1 MAEKE
6 DWPPLLR
13 PGEHVLCLEELFI
26 LCVQFFALSKERN
39 SIFAG
44 FGKIVQELD
53 RLDIPADLIIDGS
66 FLTEEIDPD
75 DIDFAVVVSQEY
87 FDSCY
92 GESLTYLQWIRDDRT
107 IKSTHRCDCNL
118 CVEFKADHP
127 LYFDGIQNRAF
138 WVDFFAKSIIY
149 KRDRGVVV
157 MSPEQYGT
165 PWMR

>member
-6 DWPPLLR
+6 DWPPPLR

-118 CVEFKADHP
+118 CVEFKAGSTTIRFSISFSIS
-127 LYFDGIQNRAF
+127 LERAIK
-138 WVDFFAKSIIY
+138 VFASLF
-149 KRDRGVVV
+149 RVSADA
-157 MSPEQYGT
+157 
-165 PWMR
+165 